1 METAHEFNDDTYF
14 TEGGWFSV
22 FFAILYQYGMEAVP
36 DKGREGSLDKSV
48 ASAARQKEKK
58 AAYFLMVF
66 THMLYVACWPGTLLC
81 NVEKA
86 HGREDVRVLSSVTFH
101 QKCYTEPVLKYL
113 LKKIDVF
120 ILLRLGKWM
129 VRSIFSAVATIN
141 FKNGRK
147 NNSCKTNHPITS
159 LTIHTVLLA

>member
-1 METAHEFNDDTYF
+1 MFSSQSKRDGSIPLASLLGMETAHEFNDDTYF

-66 THMLYVACWPGTLLC
+66 THMLYVAC
-81 NVEKA
+81 
-86 HGREDVRVLSSVTFH
+86 
-101 QKCYTEPVLKYL
+101 
-113 LKKIDVF
+113 
-120 ILLRLGKWM
+120 
-129 VRSIFSAVATIN
+129 
-141 FKNGRK
+141 
-147 NNSCKTNHPITS
+147 
-159 LTIHTVLLA
+159 